1 MIPRLWV
8 LHKRVGLCGASDA
21 RGLPIFILKILLR
34 NFGIEVNKLDG
45 FKEEK
50 GRVLIRTNK
59 LCELIEI
66 SDRTLTDWKRQG
78 LTQHSRGWWDLQH
91 VLKWRG
97 EIYNG
102 DSETSKSVNLQQK
115 KLEAEVAFKES
126 QTELAR
132 IKMDIAEGKYIEKE
146 IVEAELTRFF
156 LVFKKSAMM
165 LPRKLIGFIT
175 GYLDPMELRK
185 VEKQIS
191 ELINDALNQMSVDG
205 VYNAKKK

>member
-1 MIPRLWV
+1 
-8 LHKRVGLCGASDA
+8 
-21 RGLPIFILKILLR
+21 
-34 NFGIEVNKLDG
+34 
-45 FKEEK
+45 
-50 GRVLIRTNK
+50 
-59 LCELIEI
+59 
-66 SDRTLTDWKRQG
+66 
-78 LTQHSRGWWDLQH
+78 
-91 VLKWRG
+91 
-97 EIYNG
+97 
-102 DSETSKSVNLQQK
+102 
-115 KLEAEVAFKES
+115 
-126 QTELAR
+126 
-132 IKMDIAEGKYIEKE
+132 MDIAEGKYIEKE

>member
-1 MIPRLWV
+1 MDGY
-8 LHKRVGLCGASDA
+8 KRVDD
-21 RGLPIFILKILLR
+21 K
-34 NFGIEVNKLDG
+34 
-45 FKEEK
+45 
-50 GRVLIRTNK
+50 VLISTKELWK
-59 LCELIEI
+59 LLGI

-102 DSETSKSVNLQQK
+102 DSEASKSVNLQQK

-126 QTELAR
+126 QTELSR
-132 IKMDIAEGKYIEKE
+132 LKVDIAEGKYIETE

-156 LVFKKSAMM
+156 LIFKKSAMM

-175 GYLDPMELRK
+175 GYMEPMELRK
-185 VEKQIS
+185 VETQMS
-191 ELINDALNQMSVDG
+191 ELINEALDQMSVDG
-205 VYNAKKK
+205 VYRAKKK

>member
-8 LHKRVGLCGASDA
+8 LPGRVGLCGASDA
-21 RGLPIFILKILLR
+21 RGLPIFILKFLLR